1 MKKII
6 VLKVAKVPVISETKQ
21 NTTSQIFHESKEKTS
36 SSKKASLKERRT
48 NNLSKSF
55 FLMLNHKSLMKEVL
69 VWLAY
74 NWGVLLKPYVKRRC
88 LDFIILFS
96 QTIVRFD
103 VTILSFDFVLQ
114 NHLQLFSKILPIII
128 TFTASAITYKNC
140 CSSFAVIILNF
151 YAAVAA
157 ALWFWFDSI
166 RN

>member
-1 MKKII
+1 M
-6 VLKVAKVPVISETKQ
+6 ISETKQ
-21 NTTSQIFHESKEKTS
+21 NTTSQIFHESKEMPS
-36 SSKKASLKERRT
+36 SSKKASLKERTDNFR
-48 NNLSKSF
+48 KSF
-55 FLMLNHKSLMKEVL
+55 FLMLYHKSWMKEVL

-74 NWGVLLKPYVKRRC
+74 NWGVLLKPSVKRRC

-114 NHLQLFSKILPIII
+114 QNHLLQLFYSKILPIII
-128 TFTASAITYKNC
+128 TFTASAIVVPP
-140 CSSFAVIILNF
+140 SSLSIILNF
-151 YAAVAA
+151 YAAVAAA

>member
-21 NTTSQIFHESKEKTS
+21 NTTSQIFHESKEMPS
-36 SSKKASLKERRT
+36 SSKKASLKERT
-48 NNLSKSF
+48 NNFSKSF
-55 FLMLNHKSLMKEVL
+55 FLMLNHKSWMKEVL

-74 NWGVLLKPYVKRRC
+74 NWGVLLKPSVFFKRRC

-103 VTILSFDFVLQ
+103 VTILSFDFVLLQ
-114 NHLQLFSKILPIII
+114 NHLQLFYSKILPIII
-128 TFTASAITYKNC
+128 TFTASAIVVPP
-140 CSSFAVIILNF
+140 SLSIILNF
-151 YAAVAA
+151 YTAVAA
-157 ALWFWFDSI
+157 DSLWFWFDSI